1 MNATTEA
8 RAHPDDRTTKTIT
21 VIGFGRRLAAIL
33 LDALLL
39 GVLSMFV
46 AFLIGMVGVF
56 VDMYTPNRPLPLS
69 NLIVICTLVFSVA
82 YYVVAWSRTGQTVGK
97 TMLGIKIVG
106 ADGKPLSGGK
116 AFLRYIGY
124 LVSGIVFALG
134 FIWVLFDRKRQG
146 WHDKMAGTYVVDA
159 DAVFTKADAVT
170 WEPSD
175 PKPSMFWIVIWILL
189 AIGLPVG
196 AVTSILTMGPFVG
209 KTVTEFF
216 TNLR

>member
-1 MNATTEA
+1 MNATAEPREHA
-8 RAHPDDRTTKTIT
+8 GNRATKTIT
-21 VIGFGRRLAAIL
+21 VIGFKRRLAAVL

-46 AFLIGMVGVF
+46 AFVIGLAGVF
-56 VDMYTPNRPLPLS
+56 VDMYTPNRTLPLS

-97 TMLGIKIVG
+97 TVLGIKIVG

-116 AFLRYIGY
+116 ALLRYFGY
-124 LVSGIVFALG
+124 LVSSIVFALG

-146 WHDKMAGTYVVDA
+146 WHETIAGTYVVYA
-159 DAVFTKADAVT
+159 DAVLGDTDAVT
-170 WEPSD
+170 WEPSE
-175 PKPSMFWIVIWILL
+175 PRPSMFWIVIWILL

-196 AVTSILTMGPFVG
+196 ALTSLLTMGPFVD
-209 KTVTEFF
+209 KAVTEFF

>member
-1 MNATTEA
+1 MNATTEPREQA
-8 RAHPDDRTTKTIT
+8 DVRATKTIT

-39 GVLSMFV
+39 GVLGMFV
-46 AFLIGMVGVF
+46 AFAIGMVGVF

-69 NLIVICTLVFSVA
+69 SLIVICTLVFSVA
-82 YYVVAWSRTGQTVGK
+82 YYVVAWSRTGQTIGK

-106 ADGKPLSGGK
+106 TDGKPLSGGQ
-116 AFLRYIGY
+116 AFLRFIGY

-146 WHDKMAGTYVVDA
+146 WHDKISGSYVVDV
-159 DAVFTKADAVT
+159 DAVFGDTDAVT

-175 PKPSMFWIVIWILL
+175 PKPSIFWIVIWILL

-209 KTVTEFF
+209 KAVTEFF

>member
-1 MNATTEA
+1 VNATTEP
-8 RAHPDDRTTKTIT
+8 RAHADDRATKTIT

-46 AFLIGMVGVF
+46 AFLIGMAGVF

-69 NLIVICTLVFSVA
+69 SLIVICTLVFSVA

-159 DAVFTKADAVT
+159 DAVFTEADAVT
-170 WEPSD
+170 
-175 PKPSMFWIVIWILL
+175 
-189 AIGLPVG
+189 
-196 AVTSILTMGPFVG
+196 
-209 KTVTEFF
+209 
-216 TNLR
+216 